1 MCSVLIDFVA
11 AIVCFAALLFIT
23 LESDGLCGVFF
34 FKQKTAYEM
43 RISDWSSDV
52 CSSDLPTSLREYDIR
67 GIVGKT
73 LGMEDAKAIGRTFGT
88 MIRRAGGSKVATGY
102 DGRVSSPM
110 LEAGVIEGLNEA
122 GVDAVSVGLGPTPML
137 YYAAATLGVDGGIMV
152 TGSHNPPEYNGFKME
167 IGRAHV

>member
-1 MCSVLIDFVA
+1 MRRVLFLYGAYSFVVCS
-11 AIVCFAALLFIT
+11 
-23 LESDGLCGVFF
+23 
-34 FKQKTAYEM
+34 KQKTAYEM

-52 CSSDLPTSLREYDIR
+52 CSSDLIR

-122 GVDAVSVGLGPTPML
+122 GVDAVSVGLGPTPMQ
-137 YYAAATLGVDGGIMV
+137 
-152 TGSHNPPEYNGFKME
+152 

>member
-1 MCSVLIDFVA
+1 MTHRFD
-11 AIVCFAALLFIT
+11 
-23 LESDGLCGVFF
+23 
-34 FKQKTAYEM
+34 
-43 RISDWSSDV
+43 
-52 CSSDLPTSLREYDIR
+52 PTSLREYDIR
-67 GIVGKT
+67 CIVGKT

-137 YYAAATLGVDGGIMV
+137 YYAAATLGVDGGIMAH
-152 TGSHNPPEYNGFKME
+152 GSHNPPDYHGFKLVFP
-167 IGRAHV
+167 GRPFLDRKSTRLNSSH

>member
-1 MCSVLIDFVA
+1 MTHRFD
-11 AIVCFAALLFIT
+11 
-23 LESDGLCGVFF
+23 
-34 FKQKTAYEM
+34 
-43 RISDWSSDV
+43 
-52 CSSDLPTSLREYDIR
+52 PTSLREYDIR

-152 TGSHNPPEYNGFKME
+152 TGSHNPPDYNGFKMVFQ
-167 IGRAHV
+167 GRPFFGEDIQKLRSEEHTSELQSLMRISYAVFCLKKKTKQIT